1 MTINDN
7 TAAPSRPMEPIKLD
21 NLLISF
27 TTEFQRV
34 WDTKNLRSSPA
45 GFWRPAP
52 PPDVLPGYFSLGD
65 IAIHGFTNINGTRVA
80 AVVREA
86 GSPSIDSTKGK
97 ALSRPDNFELVW
109 KDSGSG
115 AKTYVSIWR
124 PIPPEGYVALGLVCA
139 SDHEKPSV
147 NSVRCVRMDLVTPA
161 NAGPLIWNDK
171 GSGAKQ
177 NFSAWSI
184 EPPIAEAGEI
194 CFLPGTFTGVQSHSR
209 PSSYLASYAL
219 RVPLTVQPNAAP
231 AAPMLSG
238 FGSPSPI
245 EPATVTQVARL
256 PWFAVRDDMHPLEQL
271 RSSPY
276 YRLERADRYVLVGHE
291 HNAGDQY
298 RSVKWTAERAQNASL
313 LQAFNRLTAIEFD
326 RAWPIRTPGD
336 NWAIRFSANLSKTFT
351 HTETSS
357 DGWGKFYPLEVV
369 ALAANNTMVAVY
381 QLQSEYR
388 LLRADNTPVT
398 FGVEYS
404 DDESLY
410 LSQYPSEKEAVITC
424 PSPMASDHEQG
435 EASFGQDK
443 IPVLP
448 TEQVMVTTDTAP

>member
-7 TAAPSRPMEPIKLD
+7 TATHSRPMEPIKLD

-65 IAIHGFTNINGTRVA
+65 LAIPEFSNITGTSVA

-86 GSPSIDSTKGK
+86 DSPSIDSTKGK
-97 ALSRPDNFELVW
+97 ALSRPANFEQVW

-115 AKTYVSIWR
+115 AKTYASIWR

-147 NSVRCVRMDLVTPA
+147 NSVRCVRMDLVAPA
-161 NAGPLIWNDK
+161 TVGTSIWSDK

-184 EPPIAEAGEI
+184 EPPIAVAGEI
-194 CFLPGTFTGVQSHSR
+194 CFSPGTFTGVQSHSR
-209 PSSYLASYAL
+209 PSPHLASYAL
-219 RVPLTVQPNAAP
+219 RIPITLQSNTAP
-231 AAPMLSG
+231 AAPILSG
-238 FGSPSPI
+238 FGSSTPI

-313 LQAFNRLTAIEFD
+313 LQVFNRLTAIEFD

-336 NWAIRFSANLSKTFT
+336 NWAIRFSANLATTFT
-351 HTETSS
+351 HTETSPG
-357 DGWGKFYPLEVV
+357 GWRKFYPLEVV
-369 ALAANNTMVAVY
+369 ALAAKHSMVAVY
-381 QLQSEYR
+381 QRQSEYR

-398 FGVEYS
+398 FGIEYS

-410 LSQYPSEKEAVITC
+410 LSQYPSEKDAVITC
-424 PSPMASDHEQG
+424 PLPMASGHEQS
-435 EASFGQDK
+435 EVSFGQDDIPALASK
-443 IPVLP
+443 I
-448 TEQVMVTTDTAP
+448 VTVITDTAP